1 MVAVMGPPPSS
12 ILQSGSD
19 KIEHFWDQD
28 GRWKGV
34 VPIPELSLETE
45 ERWHD
50 GEDKQ
55 KFICLLRKMLQ
66 WDPMVRHSIDDI
78 FADEWLSADEVE
90 SDEGVKTE

>member
-1 MVAVMGPPPSS
+1 MVAVMGPPPPS
-12 ILQSGSD
+12 ILRSGSD
-19 KIEHFWDQD
+19 KIGQFWDQD
-28 GRWKGV
+28 GQWKGV
-34 VPIPELSLETE
+34 VPSPELSLETE
-45 ERWHD
+45 ERWLD

-55 KFICLLRKMLQ
+55 KFIYLLRKMLQ